1 MKIAEGCYFS
11 IFLYQYFRVNSR
23 KLRVNSRKVF
33 LYDKEPNW
41 LSYSNDLLCN
51 CVMLQILT
59 TAPLTPVSTG
69 HVRIQEPP
77 TAARVMPAGPDKT
90 VVKVT
95 DSMLPYPD
103 TSLKTK

>member
-1 MKIAEGCYFS
+1 MF
-11 IFLYQYFRVNSR
+11 
-23 KLRVNSRKVF
+23 
-33 LYDKEPNW
+33 
-41 LSYSNDLLCN
+41 
-51 CVMLQILT
+51 QILT
-59 TAPLTPVSTG
+59 TVPLTPVSTG

-95 DSMLPYPD
+95 DIMLPYPD